1 MARITVDD
9 CIKFLPNRFELTL
22 AATNRARQIAL
33 GATPMVE
40 PNKDKPTVIA
50 LREIAAGKVGKEGGM
65 EQVVLLR
72 VFNGKGV
79 DGDHLDRLLVDVA
92 EAAHG
97 ADRHGAAGV
106 AVVDRERR

>member
-33 GATPMVE
+33 GATPQVE

-50 LREIAAGKVGKEGGM
+50 LREIASGKIGTE
-65 EQVVLLR
+65 VLKRSAMTPSAPTL
-72 VFNGKGV
+72 
-79 DGDHLDRLLVDVA
+79 
-92 EAAHG
+92 
-97 ADRHGAAGV
+97 
-106 AVVDRERR
+106 